1 MAKPIA
7 GVDVGTT
14 KVSTIIGELGHA
26 GHLRVLG
33 VGVAPSQGLKKGV
46 VVNIDEAVESIG
58 SSIDKCQKISGFK
71 IEQAN
76 ISIANSNISSQ
87 NSKGVVAVA
96 NNGHDIGQD
105 DINRVLDAARTVA
118 VGGADEVLHVIP
130 RGFVVDGLRARAWK
144 WRLTL

>member
-14 KVSTIIGELGHA
+14 KVCTVIGELGHA

-46 VVNIDEAVESIG
+46 VVNIDEAVESIA
-58 SSIDKCQKISGFK
+58 SSIDKCQKISGFH

-76 ISIANSNISSQ
+76 ISIANSNITSQ

-96 NNGHDIGQD
+96 NNGHDIGQE
-105 DINRVLDAARTVA
+105 DINRVRSEEHT
-118 VGGADEVLHVIP
+118 
-130 RGFVVDGLRARAWK
+130 
-144 WRLTL
+144 